1 MSNGIQRGEDKMKDV
16 QFWEWERY
24 GFAKCVEIK
33 CKYLKVSWAD
43 TMTTRRHVLLSCTSQ
58 DVVCAGCASSPTKE
72 FKGCLCQIQD
82 YVCDKCLEELK
93 KDIKEKQ
100 EQFPFYKIYEIMNK
114 EKRTPEEISL
124 ITNEHVSRFV
134 KIRTLVNLVKTHK
147 EICEDENC
155 EISTLCIAELVENL
169 LGRKLTKEEFKVF
182 Y

>member
-1 MSNGIQRGEDKMKDV
+1 MKIASYFVLFQDSYR
-16 QFWEWERY
+16 QI
-24 GFAKCVEIK
+24 KEI
-33 CKYLKVSWAD
+33 SG
-43 TMTTRRHVLLSCTSQ
+43 HFS
-58 DVVCAGCASSPTKE
+58 
-72 FKGCLCQIQD
+72 FKNE
-82 YVCDKCLEELK
+82 KELK
-93 KDIKEKQ
+93 QIIKEKQ